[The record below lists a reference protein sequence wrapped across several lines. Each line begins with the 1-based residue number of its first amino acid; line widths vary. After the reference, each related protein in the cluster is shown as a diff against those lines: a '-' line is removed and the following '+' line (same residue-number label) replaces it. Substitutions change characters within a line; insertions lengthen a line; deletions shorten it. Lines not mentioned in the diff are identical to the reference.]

1 MRKLRRLLF
10 VFSVIAAV
18 GLAAVGALPAAA
30 QDEVPEE
37 TPEQATEAE
46 TGEAAEEPEEEEDA
60 APQFEPPPPVYDE
73 QLLRLS
79 EILGAL
85 SFLRDLCG
93 QGDGDA
99 WRQDMQ
105 ALIAAE
111 QPTPL
116 RLGRLIGRFN
126 HGFETFNAV
135 YRSCTPAAE
144 RSIRRYLAEGESI
157 SADIR
162 SRYGQ

>member
-1 MRKLRRLLF
+1 MRMLRRLLF
-10 VFSVIAAV
+10 L
-18 GLAAVGALPAAA
+18 LALVALAALPAAA
-30 QDEVPEE
+30 QDNVPEDPPDQPTGE
-37 TPEQATEAE
+37 E
-46 TGEAAEEPEEEEDA
+46 TGEAAEGADEAEGEAPE
-60 APQFEPPPPVYDE
+60 FEAPPPVYDE

-79 EILGAL
+79 EVLGAL

-93 QGDGDA
+93 QADGDA

-135 YRSCTPAAE
+135 YRSCTPSAE
-144 RSIRRYLAEGESI
+144 RSIRRYLTEGEAI